1 MEVVVTNG
9 LSQGININFYIFVI
23 FCYINFKFN
32 YHMKKEINES
42 YEEQV
47 LKEFEETQ
55 EQEKSKIINN
65 LGNIKDNKGNDDPFY
80 DEELLKIEKLRDYHN
95 IPLDCLP
102 SLGRFYP
109 NDTRI
114 SIRAARVDEIREFSA
129 IDEDDI
135 KDVTDK
141 LTYMVSQCVKVYY
154 GNIPGSYRDLL
165 SADRIVLILKIR
177 EITFL
182 DSMSSIKLPVPANA
196 CETAGCTPQDTIIFN
211 STKLNFT
218 TPSPEFEKY
227 YDNINKCYNVRTK
240 SFGTISLYPP
250 TIGVTS
256 IVSNWIV
263 EQAKEEKKIDASL
276 TEILQ
281 YLVGN
286 WRGLNSKSIFNTLGE
301 LSAWPKEKFI
311 LVYRLIE
318 KINIGIEFEIKDK
331 CETCGGEITVPITF
345 PNGYKSLFI
354 PTVSDFGDELL

>member
-1 MEVVVTNG
+1 
-9 LSQGININFYIFVI
+9 
-23 FCYINFKFN
+23 
-32 YHMKKEINES
+32 MKKEMNES
-42 YEEQV
+42 YEDQV
-47 LKEFEETQ
+47 LREFEETQ
-55 EQEKSKIINN
+55 EQEEPKTITN
-65 LGNIKDNKGNDDPFY
+65 LGNINDNKPKGDERY
-80 DEELLKIEKLRDYHN
+80 LDEELSRLGRLRDYHN

-109 NDTRI
+109 DNTQI

-129 IDEDDI
+129 IDENDI

-154 GNIPGSYRDLL
+154 GNVPGSYRDLL

-182 DSMSSIKLPVPANA
+182 DGMSSIKLPVPGNA
-196 CETAGCTPQDTIIFN
+196 CETTGCRPQESIIFN

-218 TPSPEFEKY
+218 TPAPEIEKY
-227 YDNINKCYNVRTK
+227 YDSINKCYNVKTK
-240 SFGTISLYPP
+240 SFGVITLFPP
-250 TIGVTS
+250 SIGVTS
-256 IVSNWIV
+256 IVTNWIV
-263 EQAKEEKKIDASL
+263 DQAKEEKKIDAAL

-286 WRGLNSKSIFNTLGE
+286 WRKLNGKSIFNILGE
-301 LSAWPKEKFI
+301 LSTWSTEKFT

-318 KINIGIEFEIKDK
+318 KINIGIEFELKDR

-345 PNGYKSLFI
+345 PDGYKSLFV

>member
-1 MEVVVTNG
+1 M
-9 LSQGININFYIFVI
+9 I
-23 FCYINFKFN
+23 
-32 YHMKKEINES
+32 ES
-42 YEEQV
+42 YEDQV
-47 LKEFEETQ
+47 LKEFEGTQ
-55 EQEKSKIINN
+55 EKEEPKTITN
-65 LGNIKDNKGNDDPFY
+65 LGNINDNKQGDNERDIE
-80 DEELLKIEKLRDYHN
+80 EELSRINRLRDFHN

-109 NDTRI
+109 DNTRI

-129 IDEDDI
+129 IDENDI

-154 GNIPGSYRDLL
+154 GNVPGSYRDLL
-165 SADRIVLILKIR
+165 AADRIVLILKIR

-182 DSMSSIKLPVPANA
+182 DGMSSIKLPVPANA
-196 CETAGCTPQDTIIFN
+196 CETSGCKPQETIIFN

-218 TPSPEFEKY
+218 TPAPELEKY
-227 YDNINKCYNVRTK
+227 YDSVNKCYNVKTK
-240 SFGTISLYPP
+240 SFGVIRLYPP
-250 TIGVTS
+250 SIGVNS
-256 IVSNWIV
+256 IISNWIV
-263 EQAKEEKKIDASL
+263 DQANEQKKIDAAL

-286 WRGLNSKSIFNTLGE
+286 WRKLNNNSIFNTLGE
-301 LSAWPKEKFI
+301 LSAWSTEKFA

-318 KINIGIEFEIKDK
+318 KINIGIEFELKEK

-345 PNGYKSLFI
+345 PDGYKSLFV

>member
-1 MEVVVTNG
+1 
-9 LSQGININFYIFVI
+9 
-23 FCYINFKFN
+23 
-32 YHMKKEINES
+32 
-42 YEEQV
+42 
-47 LKEFEETQ
+47 
-55 EQEKSKIINN
+55 
-65 LGNIKDNKGNDDPFY
+65 
-80 DEELLKIEKLRDYHN
+80 
-95 IPLDCLP
+95 
-102 SLGRFYP
+102 LGRFYP
-109 NDTRI
+109 ENTQI

-129 IDEDDI
+129 IDENDI

-182 DSMSSIKLPVPANA
+182 DGMSSIKLPVPANA
-196 CETAGCTPQDTIIFN
+196 CETIGCKPQDSIIFN

-218 TPSPEFEKY
+218 TPSPELEKY
-227 YDNINKCYNVRTK
+227 YDSVNKCYNVRTK
-240 SFGTISLYPP
+240 SFGVITLFPP
-250 TIGVTS
+250 SIGVTS

-263 EQAKEEKKIDASL
+263 EQAKGEKKIDAAL

-286 WRGLNSKSIFNTLGE
+286 WRRLNGKSIFNILGE
-301 LSAWPKEKFI
+301 LSTWPTEKFT

-318 KINIGIEFEIKDK
+318 KINIGIEFDLKDK

-345 PNGYKSLFI
+345 PDGYKSLFV

>member
-1 MEVVVTNG
+1 M
-9 LSQGININFYIFVI
+9 
-23 FCYINFKFN
+23 
-32 YHMKKEINES
+32 NES
-42 YEEQV
+42 YEDQV
-47 LKEFEETQ
+47 LKEFEQTQ
-55 EQEKSKIINN
+55 EQEEPKTITN
-65 LGNIKDNKGNDDPFY
+65 LGNIKDNKPQDDDRFL
-80 DEELLKIEKLRDYHN
+80 DEELSRVNRLRDYHN

-109 NDTRI
+109 DNTRI

-129 IDEDDI
+129 IDENDI

-154 GNIPGSYRDLL
+154 GNVPGSYRDLL

-182 DSMSSIKLPVPANA
+182 DGMSSIKLPVPANA
-196 CETAGCTPQDTIIFN
+196 CETVGCRPQESIIFN

-218 TPSPEFEKY
+218 TPAPELEKY
-227 YDNINKCYNVRTK
+227 YDSVNKCYNVRTK
-240 SFGTISLYPP
+240 SFGVITLFPP

-256 IVSNWIV
+256 IVTNWIV
-263 EQAKEEKKIDASL
+263 EQAKEEKKIEAAL

-286 WRGLNSKSIFNTLGE
+286 WRKLNSKSIFNILGE
-301 LSAWPKEKFI
+301 LSTWSTEKFT

-318 KINIGIEFEIKDK
+318 KINIGIEFELKDR

-345 PNGYKSLFI
+345 PDGYKSLFV

>member
-1 MEVVVTNG
+1 
-9 LSQGININFYIFVI
+9 
-23 FCYINFKFN
+23 
-32 YHMKKEINES
+32 MKREINDS

-47 LKEFEETQ
+47 LKEFEGTQ
-55 EQEKSKIINN
+55 TIEEQRVITD
-65 LGNIKDNKGNDDPFY
+65 LGNIKDNKQNDTDKY
-80 DEELLKIEKLRDYHN
+80 LEEELSRVGRLRDFHN

-109 NDTRI
+109 EGTHI

-129 IDEDDI
+129 IDENDI

-154 GNIPGSYRDLL
+154 GNVPGSYRDLL

-182 DSMSSIKLPVPANA
+182 DGMSSIKLPVPANA
-196 CETAGCTPQDTIIFN
+196 CETVGCKTQDSVIFN
-211 STKLNFT
+211 SSKLNFT
-218 TPSPEFEKY
+218 TPSPELEKY
-227 YDNINKCYNVRTK
+227 YDSVNKCYNVRTK
-240 SFGTISLYPP
+240 SFGVITLYPP

-256 IVSNWIV
+256 IITNWIV
-263 EQAKEEKKIDASL
+263 EQAKEEKKFDAVL
-276 TEILQ
+276 TEIMQ
-281 YLVGN
+281 YLVGD
-286 WRGLNSKSIFNTLGE
+286 WRRLNGKSIFNILGE
-301 LSAWPKEKFI
+301 LSTWSTEKFT

-318 KINIGIEFEIKDK
+318 KINIGIEFELKDR

-345 PNGYKSLFI
+345 PDGYKSLFV

>member
-1 MEVVVTNG
+1 M
-9 LSQGININFYIFVI
+9 
-23 FCYINFKFN
+23 
-32 YHMKKEINES
+32 NES
-42 YEEQV
+42 YEDQV
-47 LKEFEETQ
+47 LKEFEESQSQ
-55 EQEKSKIINN
+55 EEPKVVTN
-65 LGNIKDNKGNDDPFY
+65 LGNINDRHKD
-80 DEELLKIEKLRDYHN
+80 KIEEIENDELSRVNKLRDYHN

-102 SLGRFYP
+102 SLGKFYP
-109 NDTRI
+109 ENTRI

-129 IDEDDI
+129 IDENDL

-154 GNIPGSYRDLL
+154 GNVPGSYRDLL

-182 DSMSSIKLPVPANA
+182 EGMSSIKLPVPANA
-196 CETAGCTPQDTIIFN
+196 CETSGCKPQSSIILN

-218 TPSPEFEKY
+218 TTAPEIEKY
-227 YDNINKCYNVRTK
+227 YDSVNKCYNIRTK
-240 SFGTISLYPP
+240 SFGEIRLYPP

-256 IVSNWIV
+256 IVTNWIV
-263 EQAKEEKKIDASL
+263 EQAKEEKKVDAAL

-281 YLVGN
+281 YMVGH
-286 WRGLNSKSIFNTLGE
+286 WRRLNNNSISNFLGE
-301 LSAWPKEKFI
+301 MSMWPTEKFT

-318 KINIGIEFEIKDK
+318 KINIGIEFELKDR

-345 PNGYKSLFI
+345 PDGYKSLFV

>member
-1 MEVVVTNG
+1 M
-9 LSQGININFYIFVI
+9 
-23 FCYINFKFN
+23 
-32 YHMKKEINES
+32 NES
-42 YEEQV
+42 YEDQV
-47 LKEFEETQ
+47 LKEFEESQRAEEPKT
-55 EQEKSKIINN
+55 ITN
-65 LGNIKDNKGNDDPFY
+65 LGNINDGKRKEDDDRY
-80 DEELLKIEKLRDYHN
+80 LDEELSRVGRLRDYHN

-109 NDTRI
+109 DNTRI

-129 IDEDDI
+129 IDENDI

-141 LTYMVSQCVKVYY
+141 LTYMISQCVKVYY
-154 GNIPGSYRDLL
+154 GNVPGSYRDLL

-177 EITFL
+177 ELTFL
-182 DSMSSIKLPVPANA
+182 DGMSSIKLPVPATA
-196 CETAGCTPQDTIIFN
+196 CETSGCKPQKEIIFN

-218 TPSPEFEKY
+218 IPSPELEKY
-227 YDNINKCYNVRTK
+227 YDIDNKCYNIKTK
-240 SFGTISLYPP
+240 SFGVITLYPP

-256 IVSNWIV
+256 IVANWIV
-263 EQAKEEKKIDASL
+263 EQAKEEKKVDAAL

-286 WRGLNSKSIFNTLGE
+286 WRRLNNNSIFNILGE
-301 LSAWPKEKFI
+301 LSAWSTEKFT

-318 KINIGIEFEIKDK
+318 KINIGIEFEVKDT

-345 PNGYKSLFI
+345 PDGYKSLFV

>member
-1 MEVVVTNG
+1 
-9 LSQGININFYIFVI
+9 
-23 FCYINFKFN
+23 
-32 YHMKKEINES
+32 MKKEINES
-42 YEEQV
+42 YEDQV
-47 LKEFEETQ
+47 LKEFENTQ
-55 EQEKSKIINN
+55 VEEEPKTITN
-65 LGNIKDNKGNDDPFY
+65 LGNIRDNKSEEDDRY
-80 DEELLKIEKLRDYHN
+80 LDEELSRVSRLRDYHN

-109 NDTRI
+109 DNTQI

-129 IDEDDI
+129 IDENDI

-154 GNIPGSYRDLL
+154 GNVPGSYRDLL

-182 DSMSSIKLPVPANA
+182 DGMSSIKLPVPANA
-196 CETAGCTPQDTIIFN
+196 CETAGCRPQESIVFN

-218 TPSPEFEKY
+218 TPSPELEKY
-227 YDNINKCYNVRTK
+227 YDSVNKCYNVRTK
-240 SFGTISLYPP
+240 SFGIITLFPP
-250 TIGVTS
+250 SIGVTS
-256 IVSNWIV
+256 IVTNWIV
-263 EQAKEEKKIDASL
+263 EQAKEEKKIDAAL
-276 TEILQ
+276 TEIMQ

-286 WRGLNSKSIFNTLGE
+286 WRKLNSKSIFNVLGE
-301 LSAWPKEKFI
+301 LSSWSTEKFT

-318 KINIGIEFEIKDK
+318 KINIGIEFELKDR

-345 PNGYKSLFI
+345 PDGYKSLFV

>member
-1 MEVVVTNG
+1 MNG
-9 LSQGININFYIFVI
+9 LLRDISFLF
-23 FCYINFKFN
+23 FCYICIINFNFD
-32 YHMKKEINES
+32 YMKKEMNES
-42 YEEQV
+42 YEDQV
-47 LKEFEETQ
+47 LREFEGTQ
-55 EQEKSKIINN
+55 KQEEPKIITD
-65 LGNIKDNKGNDDPFY
+65 LGNINDNKPKDDERY
-80 DEELLKIEKLRDYHN
+80 LDEELSRVGRLRDYHN

-109 NDTRI
+109 DNTQI

-129 IDEDDI
+129 IDENDI

-154 GNIPGSYRDLL
+154 GNVPGSYRDLL

-182 DSMSSIKLPVPANA
+182 DGMSSIKLPVPGNA
-196 CETAGCTPQDTIIFN
+196 CETVGCRPQEKIIFN

-218 TPSPEFEKY
+218 TPAPELEKY
-227 YDNINKCYNVRTK
+227 YDSVNKCYNVKTK
-240 SFGTISLYPP
+240 SFGVITLFPP

-256 IVSNWIV
+256 IVTNWIV
-263 EQAKEEKKIDASL
+263 EQAKEEKKIDAAL

-286 WRGLNSKSIFNTLGE
+286 WRKLNGKSIFNILGE
-301 LSAWPKEKFI
+301 LSSWSTEKFT

-318 KINIGIEFEIKDK
+318 KINIGIEFELKDR

-345 PNGYKSLFI
+345 PDGYKSLFV

>member
-1 MEVVVTNG
+1 
-9 LSQGININFYIFVI
+9 
-23 FCYINFKFN
+23 
-32 YHMKKEINES
+32 MKKELNES
-42 YEEQV
+42 YEDQV
-47 LKEFEETQ
+47 LREFEESQ
-55 EQEKSKIINN
+55 ENEGPKIVTD
-65 LGNIKDNKGNDDPFY
+65 LGNIKDNKPNNADRRL
-80 DEELLKIEKLRDYHN
+80 DEELSRVGRLRDYHN

-109 NDTRI
+109 DNTRI

-129 IDEDDI
+129 IDENDI

-165 SADRIVLILKIR
+165 AADRIVLILKIR

-182 DSMSSIKLPVPANA
+182 DGMSSIKLPVPGNA
-196 CETAGCTPQDTIIFN
+196 CETVGCKPQESVIFN

-218 TPSPEFEKY
+218 NPAPELEKY
-227 YDNINKCYNVRTK
+227 YDEVNKCYNVRTK
-240 SFGTISLYPP
+240 SFGIITLYPP

-256 IVSNWIV
+256 IVTNWIV
-263 EQAKEEKKIDASL
+263 EQAKEEKKIDAAL

-286 WRGLNSKSIFNTLGE
+286 WRRLNSKSIFNILGE
-301 LSAWPKEKFI
+301 LSTWSTEKFT

-318 KINIGIEFEIKDK
+318 KINIGIEFELKDR

-345 PNGYKSLFI
+345 PDGYKSLFV

>member
-1 MEVVVTNG
+1 
-9 LSQGININFYIFVI
+9 
-23 FCYINFKFN
+23 
-32 YHMKKEINES
+32 MKKEMNES
-42 YEEQV
+42 YEDQV
-47 LKEFEETQ
+47 LREFEGTQ
-55 EQEKSKIINN
+55 EHEQPKTVTN
-65 LGNIKDNKGNDDPFY
+65 LGNINDNKPKDEDKY
-80 DEELLKIEKLRDYHN
+80 LDEELSRVGKLRDYHN

-109 NDTRI
+109 DNTRI

-129 IDEDDI
+129 IDENDI

-182 DSMSSIKLPVPANA
+182 DGMSSIKLPVPANA
-196 CETAGCTPQDTIIFN
+196 CETLGCKPQDSIVFN

-218 TPSPEFEKY
+218 TPAPELEKY
-227 YDNINKCYNVRTK
+227 YDSVNKCYSVRTK
-240 SFGTISLYPP
+240 SFGIITLYPP

-256 IVSNWIV
+256 TMTNWIV
-263 EQAKEEKKIDASL
+263 EQAKEDKKIDAAL
-276 TEILQ
+276 TEIMQ

-286 WRGLNSKSIFNTLGE
+286 WRKLNNKSFITNVLGE
-301 LSAWPKEKFI
+301 LSTWSTEKFT

-318 KINIGIEFEIKDK
+318 KINIGIEFELKDR

-345 PNGYKSLFI
+345 PDGYKSLFV

>member
-1 MEVVVTNG
+1 
-9 LSQGININFYIFVI
+9 
-23 FCYINFKFN
+23 
-32 YHMKKEINES
+32 MKKEMKEI
-42 YEEQV
+42 YEDQV

-55 EQEKSKIINN
+55 PQEEPKIVTD
-65 LGNIKDNKGNDDPFY
+65 LGNIKDNKPNDDRLLD
-80 DEELLKIEKLRDYHN
+80 DELSRVGKLRDYHN
-95 IPLDCLP
+95 IPMDCLP

-109 NDTRI
+109 DNTQI

-129 IDEDDI
+129 IDENDI

-154 GNIPGSYRDLL
+154 GNVPGSYRDLL

-182 DSMSSIKLPVPANA
+182 DGMSSIKLPVPANA
-196 CETAGCTPQDTIIFN
+196 CETTGCKPQDTIIFN

-218 TPSPEFEKY
+218 TPAPELEKY
-227 YDNINKCYNVRTK
+227 YDSINKRYNVKTK
-240 SFGTISLYPP
+240 SFGTITLFPP

-256 IVSNWIV
+256 IVTNWIV
-263 EQAKEEKKIDASL
+263 EQAKGEKKIDAAL

-286 WRGLNSKSIFNTLGE
+286 WRRLNGKSIFNILGE
-301 LSAWPKEKFI
+301 LSSWSTEKFT

-318 KINIGIEFEIKDK
+318 KINVGIEFELKDK

-345 PNGYKSLFI
+345 PDGYKSLFV

>member
-1 MEVVVTNG
+1 M
-9 LSQGININFYIFVI
+9 
-23 FCYINFKFN
+23 
-32 YHMKKEINES
+32 NES
-42 YEEQV
+42 YEDQV
-47 LKEFEETQ
+47 RKEFEETQ
-55 EQEKSKIINN
+55 EQDEPKIVTD
-65 LGNIKDNKGNDDPFY
+65 LGNINDNKKDDDRIF
-80 DEELLKIEKLRDYHN
+80 DEELSRVGRLRDYHN

-109 NDTRI
+109 ENTRI

-129 IDEDDI
+129 IDENDI

-154 GNIPGSYRDLL
+154 GNTPGSYRDLL

-182 DSMSSIKLPVPANA
+182 DGMSSIKLPVPANA
-196 CETAGCTPQDTIIFN
+196 CETIGCKPQDSIIFN

-218 TPSPEFEKY
+218 TPAPELEKY
-227 YDNINKCYNVRTK
+227 YDSVNKCYNVRTK
-240 SFGTISLYPP
+240 SFGVITLFPP
-250 TIGVTS
+250 SIGVTS

-263 EQAKEEKKIDASL
+263 ERAKEEKKIDAAL

-286 WRGLNSKSIFNTLGE
+286 WRKLNGNSISNILGE
-301 LSAWPKEKFI
+301 LSTWSTEKFT

-318 KINIGIEFEIKDK
+318 KINIGIEFDLKDK

-345 PNGYKSLFI
+345 PDGYKSLFV

>member
-1 MEVVVTNG
+1 
-9 LSQGININFYIFVI
+9 
-23 FCYINFKFN
+23 
-32 YHMKKEINES
+32 MKEKTNES
-42 YEEQV
+42 YEDQI
-47 LKEFEETQ
+47 LKEFEGTQ
-55 EQEKSKIINN
+55 AQEEPKTITN
-65 LGNIKDNKGNDDPFY
+65 LGNIRDNKQ
-80 DEELLKIEKLRDYHN
+80 DEEDRIADELSRVGGLRDFHN
-95 IPLDCLP
+95 IPLNCLP

-109 NDTRI
+109 DNTRI

-129 IDEDDI
+129 IDENDI

-182 DSMSSIKLPVPANA
+182 DGMSSIKLPVPANA
-196 CETAGCTPQDTIIFN
+196 CETTGCKPQDTVVFN

-218 TPSPEFEKY
+218 TQSPEIEKY
-227 YDNINKCYNVRTK
+227 YDNVDKCYRIKTK
-240 SFGTISLYPP
+240 SYGDITLFPP

-256 IVSNWIV
+256 IVTNYIV
-263 EQAKEEKKIDASL
+263 DQAKEDKKIDAAL

-281 YLVGN
+281 YLIGD
-286 WRGLNSKSIFNTLGE
+286 WRRLNSKSIFNILGE
-301 LSAWPKEKFI
+301 LSTWDTKKFT

-318 KINIGIEFEIKDK
+318 KINIGIEFELKDR
-331 CETCGGEITVPITF
+331 CETCGGEITVPISF
-345 PNGYKSLFI
+345 PDGYKSLFV

>member
-1 MEVVVTNG
+1 
-9 LSQGININFYIFVI
+9 
-23 FCYINFKFN
+23 
-32 YHMKKEINES
+32 MKKEINES
-42 YEEQV
+42 YEDQV

-55 EQEKSKIINN
+55 AQDEPKTITD
-65 LGNIKDNKGNDDPFY
+65 LGNIRDNKSEEDDRY
-80 DEELLKIEKLRDYHN
+80 LDEELSRVGRLRDFHN

-109 NDTRI
+109 DNTRI

-129 IDEDDI
+129 IDENDI

-154 GNIPGSYRDLL
+154 GNVAGSYRDIL

-182 DSMSSIKLPVPANA
+182 DGMSSIKLPVPANA
-196 CETAGCTPQDTIIFN
+196 CETVGCRPQESIVFN

-218 TPSPEFEKY
+218 NTAPELEKY
-227 YDNINKCYNVRTK
+227 YDTVNKCYNVRTK
-240 SFGTISLYPP
+240 SFGVITLFPP

-256 IVSNWIV
+256 FVTNWIV
-263 EQAKEEKKIDASL
+263 EQTKEEKKIDAAL

-286 WRGLNSKSIFNTLGE
+286 WRKLNSKSIFNILGE
-301 LSAWPKEKFI
+301 LSTWSTEKFT

-318 KINIGIEFEIKDK
+318 KINIGIEFELKDR

-345 PNGYKSLFI
+345 PDGYKSLFI
-354 PTVSDFGDELL
+354 PTVSDFRDELL

>member
-1 MEVVVTNG
+1 
-9 LSQGININFYIFVI
+9 
-23 FCYINFKFN
+23 
-32 YHMKKEINES
+32 MKKEMNES
-42 YEEQV
+42 YEDQV

-55 EQEKSKIINN
+55 EQNVVTS
-65 LGNIKDNKGNDDPFY
+65 LGNIKDAKQDDEDNAY
-80 DEELLKIEKLRDYHN
+80 VEEELNRVNRLRDYHN

-109 NDTRI
+109 DNIRI

-129 IDEDDI
+129 IDEKDI

-182 DSMSSIKLPVPANA
+182 DGMSSIKLPVPANA
-196 CETAGCTPQDTIIFN
+196 CETIGCKPQENIIFN

-218 TPSPEFEKY
+218 TPAPEIEKY
-227 YDNINKCYNVRTK
+227 YDSVNKCYNIKTK
-240 SFGTISLYPP
+240 SFGVITLHPP
-250 TIGVTS
+250 TIGATS
-256 IVSNWIV
+256 IISNWIV
-263 EQAKEEKKIDASL
+263 DQAKKDKKIDASL
-276 TEILQ
+276 TEFLQ

-286 WRGLNSKSIFNTLGE
+286 WRKLNDKSIFDILGE
-301 LSAWPKEKFI
+301 LSVWSTEKFT

-318 KINIGIEFEIKDK
+318 KINIGIEFELKDR

-345 PNGYKSLFI
+345 PDGYKSLFV